1 MKRRHFLKKIKFS
14 SIYGLTLPYFIND
27 DYFDN
32 GLKKITILHTNDVHS
47 HIDPFPKNDP
57 LNPSGGGGVIA
68 RANLINLIKKDNPH
82 TLVLDAGDVFQGTPY
97 FNFFGGELELKLM
110 SKMGY
115 NASTLG
121 NHEFDNGMEKLSK
134 VLKHANFSFLNSNYT
149 LKNTPLENKIKSHEI
164 FKINGIKIGV
174 FGLGI
179 ELEGLV
185 EKKLYKGIK
194 YLNPIEISKDISDD
208 LKYNHNC
215 DLIICLSHLGFSYSK
230 DKNIMC
236 DLILAKQT
244 KNIDLIIGGHTHTF
258 LDEPVKV
265 KNLENKDVIINQVG
279 CFGINLGKIDFYFSE
294 NNKQQEGISI
304 NV

>member
-27 DYFDN
+27 NYFDN

-57 LNPSGGGGVIA
+57 LNPSGGGVIA
-68 RANLINLIKKDNPH
+68 RANLINLIKKGNPH

-164 FKINGIKIGV
+164 FNINGIKIGV

-194 YLNPIEISKDISDD
+194 YLNPIEISKDISND

-279 CFGINLGKIDFYFSE
+279 CFGINLGKIDFYFSK
-294 NNKQQEGISI
+294 NNKHQEGMSI
-304 NV
+304 NI

>member
-57 LNPSGGGGVIA
+57 LNPSGGGVIA
-68 RANLINLIKKDNPH
+68 RANLINLVKKDNPH

-164 FKINGIKIGV
+164 FNINGIKIGV

-194 YLNPIEISKDISDD
+194 YLNPIEISKDISND

-230 DKNIMC
+230 NKNIMC

-294 NNKQQEGISI
+294 NNKHQEGVSI
-304 NV
+304 NI

>member
-27 DYFDN
+27 DFDN

-57 LNPSGGGGVIA
+57 LNPSGGGVIA
-68 RANLINLIKKDNPH
+68 RANLINLIKKDNPY

-164 FKINGIKIGV
+164 FNINGIKIGV

-185 EKKLYKGIK
+185 EKKLYKGVK

-294 NNKQQEGISI
+294 NKKHQEGMSI
-304 NV
+304 DV

>member
-27 DYFDN
+27 DYYDN

-57 LNPSGGGGVIA
+57 LNPSGGGVIA

-164 FKINGIKIGV
+164 FNINGIKIGV

-185 EKKLYKGIK
+185 EKKLYKGVK

-294 NNKQQEGISI
+294 NNKHQEGMSI

>member
-27 DYFDN
+27 DYYDN

-57 LNPSGGGGVIA
+57 LNPSGGGVIA
-68 RANLINLIKKDNPH
+68 RANLINLIKKGNPH

-164 FKINGIKIGV
+164 FNINGIKIGV

-294 NNKQQEGISI
+294 NNKHQEGMSI
-304 NV
+304 NI

>member
-57 LNPSGGGGVIA
+57 LNPSGGGVIA
-68 RANLINLIKKDNPH
+68 RANLINLIKKDNPN

-121 NHEFDNGMEKLSK
+121 NHEFDNGTEKLSK

-164 FKINGIKIGV
+164 FNINGIKIGV

-194 YLNPIEISKDISDD
+194 YLNPIEISKDISND

-294 NNKQQEGISI
+294 NNKHQEGMSI

>member
-27 DYFDN
+27 NYFDN

-57 LNPSGGGGVIA
+57 LNPSGGGVIA

-164 FKINGIKIGV
+164 FNINGIKIGV

-294 NNKQQEGISI
+294 NNKHQEGMSI

>member
-27 DYFDN
+27 NYFDN

-47 HIDPFPKNDP
+47 HIDPFQKNDP
-57 LNPSGGGGVIA
+57 LNPSGGGVIA
-68 RANLINLIKKDNPH
+68 RANLINLVKKDNPH

-164 FKINGIKIGV
+164 FNINGIKIGV

-230 DKNIMC
+230 NKNIMC

-294 NNKQQEGISI
+294 NNKHQEGMSI
-304 NV
+304 NI

>member
-27 DYFDN
+27 DFDN

-57 LNPSGGGGVIA
+57 LNPSGGGVIA
-68 RANLINLIKKDNPH
+68 RANLINLVKKDNPH

-164 FKINGIKIGV
+164 FNINGIKIGV

-194 YLNPIEISKDISDD
+194 YLNPIEISKDISND

-294 NNKQQEGISI
+294 NNKHQEGMSI
-304 NV
+304 NI

>member
-27 DYFDN
+27 DYFDD
-32 GLKKITILHTNDVHS
+32 GSKKITILHTNDVHS

-57 LNPSGGGGVIA
+57 LNPSGGGVIA
-68 RANLINLIKKDNPH
+68 RANLINLVKKDNPH

-164 FKINGIKIGV
+164 FNINGIKIGV

-294 NNKQQEGISI
+294 NNKHQEGMSI
-304 NV
+304 NI

>member
-27 DYFDN
+27 NYFDN

-57 LNPSGGGGVIA
+57 LNPSGGGVIA
-68 RANLINLIKKDNPH
+68 RANLINLVKKDNPH

-164 FKINGIKIGV
+164 FNINGIKIGV

-185 EKKLYKGIK
+185 EKKLYKGVK

-294 NNKQQEGISI
+294 NNKHQEGISI
-304 NV
+304 NI

>member
-57 LNPSGGGGVIA
+57 LNPTGGGVIA
-68 RANLINLIKKDNPH
+68 RANLINLIKKGNPH

-164 FKINGIKIGV
+164 FNINGIKIGV

-185 EKKLYKGIK
+185 EKKLYKGVK

-279 CFGINLGKIDFYFSE
+279 CFGINLGKIDFYFSK
-294 NNKQQEGISI
+294 NNKHQEGMSI
-304 NV
+304 NI

>member
-32 GLKKITILHTNDVHS
+32 DLKKITILHTNDVHS

-57 LNPSGGGGVIA
+57 LNPSGGGVIA
-68 RANLINLIKKDNPH
+68 RANLINLIKKDNPN

-121 NHEFDNGMEKLSK
+121 NHEFDNGTEKLSK

-164 FKINGIKIGV
+164 FNINGIKIGV

-194 YLNPIEISKDISDD
+194 YLNPIEISKDVSDD

-294 NNKQQEGISI
+294 NNKHQEGMSI

>member
-57 LNPSGGGGVIA
+57 LNPSGGGVIA
-68 RANLINLIKKDNPH
+68 RANLINLVKKDNPH

-164 FKINGIKIGV
+164 FNINGIKIGV

-258 LDEPVKV
+258 LDEPIKV
-265 KNLENKDVIINQVG
+265 KNIENNDVIINQVG

-294 NNKQQEGISI
+294 NNKHQEGMSI
-304 NV
+304 NI

>member
-27 DYFDN
+27 DYYDN

-57 LNPSGGGGVIA
+57 LNPSGGGVIA
-68 RANLINLIKKDNPH
+68 RANLINLIKNDNPH

-164 FKINGIKIGV
+164 FNINGIKIGV

-185 EKKLYKGIK
+185 EKKLYKGVK

-258 LDEPVKV
+258 LDEPIKV

-279 CFGINLGKIDFYFSE
+279 CFGINLGKIDFYFSK
-294 NNKQQEGISI
+294 NNKHQEGMSI
-304 NV
+304 NI

>member
-57 LNPSGGGGVIA
+57 LNPSGGGVIA
-68 RANLINLIKKDNPH
+68 RANLINLIKNDNPH

-121 NHEFDNGMEKLSK
+121 NHEFDNGIEKLSK

-149 LKNTPLENKIKSHEI
+149 LKSTPLENKIKSHEI
-164 FKINGIKIGV
+164 FNINGIKIGV

-294 NNKQQEGISI
+294 NNKHQEGMSI
-304 NV
+304 NI

>member
-57 LNPSGGGGVIA
+57 LNPSGGGVIA

-121 NHEFDNGMEKLSK
+121 NHEFDNGTEKLSK

-294 NNKQQEGISI
+294 NNKHQEGMSI

>member
-27 DYFDN
+27 NYFDN

-57 LNPSGGGGVIA
+57 LNPSGGGVIA
-68 RANLINLIKKDNPH
+68 RANLINLVKKDNPH

-164 FKINGIKIGV
+164 FNINGIKIGV

-194 YLNPIEISKDISDD
+194 YLNPIEISKDISND

-294 NNKQQEGISI
+294 NNKHQEGMSI
-304 NV
+304 NI

>member
-57 LNPSGGGGVIA
+57 LNPSGGGVIA
-68 RANLINLIKKDNPH
+68 RANLINLIKKDNPN

-121 NHEFDNGMEKLSK
+121 NHEFDNGTEKLSK

-208 LKYNHNC
+208 LKYNHKC
-215 DLIICLSHLGFSYSK
+215 DLVICLSHLGFSYSK

>member
-57 LNPSGGGGVIA
+57 LNPSGGGVIA
-68 RANLINLIKKDNPH
+68 RANLINLVKKDNPH

-164 FKINGIKIGV
+164 FNINGIKIGV

-294 NNKQQEGISI
+294 NNKQQEGMSI
-304 NV
+304 NI

>member
-57 LNPSGGGGVIA
+57 LNPSGGGVIA
-68 RANLINLIKKDNPH
+68 RANLINLVKKDNPH

-97 FNFFGGELELKLM
+97 FNFFSGELELKLM

-164 FKINGIKIGV
+164 FNINGIKIGV

-294 NNKQQEGISI
+294 NNKHQEGMSI
-304 NV
+304 NI

>member
-57 LNPSGGGGVIA
+57 LNPSGGGVIA
-68 RANLINLIKKDNPH
+68 RANLINQVKKDNPH

-121 NHEFDNGMEKLSK
+121 NHEFDNGTEKLSK

>member
-57 LNPSGGGGVIA
+57 LNPSGGGVIA
-68 RANLINLIKKDNPH
+68 RANLINLIKKDNPN

-121 NHEFDNGMEKLSK
+121 NHEFDNGTEKLSK

-164 FKINGIKIGV
+164 FNINGIKIGV

-179 ELEGLV
+179 ELKGLV

-194 YLNPIEISKDISDD
+194 YLNPIEISKDVSDD

-294 NNKQQEGISI
+294 NNKHQEGVSI

>member
-27 DYFDN
+27 DYYDN

-57 LNPSGGGGVIA
+57 LNPSGGGVIA

-164 FKINGIKIGV
+164 FNINGIKIGV

-294 NNKQQEGISI
+294 NNKHQEGMSI

>member
-27 DYFDN
+27 NYFDN
-32 GLKKITILHTNDVHS
+32 GLKKITVLHTNDVHS

-57 LNPSGGGGVIA
+57 LNPSGGGVIA
-68 RANLINLIKKDNPH
+68 RANLINQVKKDNPH

>member
-27 DYFDN
+27 DYYDN

-57 LNPSGGGGVIA
+57 LNPSGGGVIA
-68 RANLINLIKKDNPH
+68 RANLINLVKKDNPH

-164 FKINGIKIGV
+164 FNINGIKIGV

-294 NNKQQEGISI
+294 NNKHQEGMSI
-304 NV
+304 NI

>member
-27 DYFDN
+27 DYYDN

-57 LNPSGGGGVIA
+57 LNPSGGGVIA
-68 RANLINLIKKDNPH
+68 RANLINLVKKDNPH

-164 FKINGIKIGV
+164 FNINGIKIGV

-185 EKKLYKGIK
+185 EKKLYKGVK

-294 NNKQQEGISI
+294 NNKHQEGMSI
-304 NV
+304 NI

>member
-32 GLKKITILHTNDVHS
+32 SLKKITILHTNDVHS

-57 LNPSGGGGVIA
+57 LNPNGGGVIA
-68 RANLINLIKKDNPH
+68 RANLINLVKKDNPH

-164 FKINGIKIGV
+164 FNINGIKIGV

-194 YLNPIEISKDISDD
+194 YLNPIEISKDIS
-208 LKYNHNC
+208 
-215 DLIICLSHLGFSYSK
+215 
-230 DKNIMC
+230 
-236 DLILAKQT
+236 
-244 KNIDLIIGGHTHTF
+244 
-258 LDEPVKV
+258 V
-265 KNLENKDVIINQVG
+265 VG
-279 CFGINLGKIDFYFSE
+279 K
-294 NNKQQEGISI
+294 
-304 NV
+304 

>member
-57 LNPSGGGGVIA
+57 LNPSGGGVIA
-68 RANLINLIKKDNPH
+68 RANLINLIKKDNPN

-194 YLNPIEISKDISDD
+194 YLNPIEISKDVSDD

>member
-57 LNPSGGGGVIA
+57 LNPNGGGVIA

-164 FKINGIKIGV
+164 FNINGIKIGI

-185 EKKLYKGIK
+185 EKKLYKGVK

-294 NNKQQEGISI
+294 NKKHQEGMSI
-304 NV
+304 DV